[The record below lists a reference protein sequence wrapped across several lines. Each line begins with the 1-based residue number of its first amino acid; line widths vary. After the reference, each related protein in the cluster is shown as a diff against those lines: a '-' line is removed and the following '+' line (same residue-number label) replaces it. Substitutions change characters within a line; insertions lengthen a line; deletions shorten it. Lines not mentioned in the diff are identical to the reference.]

1 MKIIRIGR
9 LHTNDCVIDNPNVS
23 RNHAEL
29 HLDSDGQHGTLYD
42 LGSTYGTFVN
52 NPSARITSPTRVSR
66 GDTIYFSS
74 VVMTFDEIIA
84 RAQRG
89 AHQAA
94 AHQPVSR
101 PVMPAYDD
109 SIEVEVDN
117 DPAPAPWNR
126 SRRSTSSSSKGGG
139 RTTIIAI
146 VAVVLCLLLGGGGYA
161 AYTHFSKWDKTKV
174 YSEYNSAV
182 CWVTIGYGYKI
193 YVDNQD
199 VTKDIC
205 DYCSVPYDELVYLDD
220 SGSLCS
226 GMSMAQGT
234 AFFISNDGKLATN
247 LHITRPWLVS
257 QEKEQL
263 EDGVNEII
271 KKLARRNSAL
281 LRSKIDI
288 KHVVKGIYVVPNG
301 LPICEAN
308 AIQCDEIS
316 NNDDINKDVSI
327 IQTQTR
333 KLPADVKRIIDIN
346 EADLSDEAI
355 AVGTY
360 VYTIGFPYGAEIALD
375 SRQNLRNQIH
385 SGSVTQDRG
394 EYEYGHDAETVSGA
408 SGSPIINERGR
419 LVGVHHAGLTGVTG
433 AQGFNRAIK
442 VKYLLDLMK

>member
-29 HLDSDGQHGTLYD
+29 HIDSDGQHGTLYD

-52 NPSARITSPTRVSR
+52 NPNARITAPTRVSR
-66 GDTIYFSS
+66 GDTIYFST

-84 RAQRG
+84 RAQRVVR
-89 AHQAA
+89 
-94 AHQPVSR
+94 QPVSR
-101 PVMPAYDD
+101 PIVSNYDEIIEAQIDMSNPTPWD
-109 SIEVEVDN
+109 S
-117 DPAPAPWNR
+117 R
-126 SRRSTSSSSKGGG
+126 SRGTSSSSSKGGG
-139 RTTIIAI
+139 RTTIVAI
-146 VAVVLCLLLGGGGYA
+146 IAVVLCLLLGGGGYA
-161 AYTHFSKWDKTKV
+161 AYNHYSKWDKTKV

-193 YVDNQD
+193 YIDNQD
-199 VTKDIC
+199 VTTLIC
-205 DYCSVPYDELVYLDD
+205 DYGSVPRDELVYLDD
-220 SGSLCS
+220 EGNLCS
-226 GMSMAQGT
+226 GVSIAQGT

-263 EDGVNEII
+263 EEGVNEIV
-271 KKLARRNSAL
+271 KKLARRNSAY

-288 KHVVKGIYVVPNG
+288 KHVVKGIYIVPNG

-316 NNDDINKDVSI
+316 NNDDINKDVAI

-333 KLPADVKRIIDIN
+333 KLPSDVKRIIDIN